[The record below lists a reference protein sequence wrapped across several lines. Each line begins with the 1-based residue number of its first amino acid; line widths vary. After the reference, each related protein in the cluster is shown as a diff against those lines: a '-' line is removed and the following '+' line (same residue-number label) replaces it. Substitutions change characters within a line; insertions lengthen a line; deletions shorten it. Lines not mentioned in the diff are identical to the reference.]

1 MAKTGYSAVKQV
13 AAKAPTAYWYKINGK
28 TTTKAGYNAYTNKP
42 GGDEGGKTT
51 NDPDASGNKA
61 KTKKARSKV
70 APLKQTAKKT
80 TLNVK
85 KGSAADK
92 KKKKTKT
99 MEDYIAE
106 GFTPADARRMM
117 KDGAVTGKQG
127 DSPVKG
133 IFDKIKG
140 ALGGVAKGKG
150 VMGALMNPVG
160 AIGNATGL
168 FMKSPV
174 KQKVDP
180 DAPGTPGTPGYE
192 PPVKRSDL
200 DAKGK
205 AIWDRNHAKGK
216 KKLNKKKYMKVK
228 RKLKKKTP
236 LEMCGCGKKK
246 CNC

>member
-28 TTTKAGYNAYTNKP
+28 KVSKAAYLAYKNKP
-42 GGDEGGKTT
+42 GGDKPGKST

-61 KTKKARSKV
+61 KTTKIRANNKASKRPT
-70 APLKQTAKKT
+70 ALTEAQSKLTPLKQ
-80 TLNVK
+80 
-85 KGSAADK
+85 GSS
-92 KKKKTKT
+92 
-99 MEDYIAE
+99 
-106 GFTPADARRMM
+106 PA
-117 KDGAVTGKQG
+117 
-127 DSPVKG
+127 KG

-168 FMKSPV
+168 FMKSP
-174 KQKVDP
+174 
-180 DAPGTPGTPGYE
+180 
-192 PPVKRSDL
+192 
-200 DAKGK
+200 
-205 AIWDRNHAKGK
+205 
-216 KKLNKKKYMKVK
+216 
-228 RKLKKKTP
+228 

>member
-28 TTTKAGYNAYTNKP
+28 TTTKAGYNAYVNKP

-61 KTKKARSKV
+61 KTKKARSKI
-70 APLKQTAKKT
+70 APLK
-80 TLNVK
+80 
-85 KGSAADK
+85 KGN
-92 KKKKTKT
+92 
-99 MEDYIAE
+99 
-106 GFTPADARRMM
+106 
-117 KDGAVTGKQG
+117 
-127 DSPVKG
+127 SPVKG

-160 AIGNATGL
+160 AIGGATGL

-205 AIWDRNHAKGK
+205 AIWDKNHAKGK
-216 KKLNKKKYMKVK
+216 KKTYKKVK
-228 RKLKKKTP
+228 RKLKKKAP